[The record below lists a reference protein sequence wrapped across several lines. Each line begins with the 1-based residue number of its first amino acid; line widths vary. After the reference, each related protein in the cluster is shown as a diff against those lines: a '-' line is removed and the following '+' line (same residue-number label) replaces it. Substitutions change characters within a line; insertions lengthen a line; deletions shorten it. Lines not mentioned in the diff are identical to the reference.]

1 MSARNSAALV
11 RFSTR
16 LNAVVTT
23 ILRSPLHWLLSPG
36 LMLITVTGR
45 KTGRRYT
52 IPVGYHRTDDAI
64 IVIVGEAPRKTWWRN
79 YRDAGPIE
87 LRLHGK
93 VLHGQAEVLPSD
105 APEFRRRAEASFRRS
120 RVIPW
125 IFGIAFDR
133 RTGLTEAQVKAL
145 STHAA
150 IVKISIE

>member
-1 MSARNSAALV
+1 MAARSSAVLV
-11 RFSTR
+11 PLSTR
-16 LNAVVTT
+16 LNSFVTA

-52 IPVGYHRTDDAI
+52 IPVGYHRAADAV
-64 IVIVGEAPRKTWWRN
+64 IVIVGEAPSKTWWRN

-87 LRLHGK
+87 LRLRGK
-93 VLHGQAEVLPSD
+93 VLHGQAEVLPPN

-125 IFGIAFDR
+125 IFGVDFNR
-133 RTGLTEAQVKAL
+133 RTGLTEAQVKEL
-145 STHAA
+145 SEHAA
-150 IVKISIE
+150 IVRISIE